1 MMKPTLPAHLDQ
13 AYAQGLFPGHPVA
26 QWELGMH
33 KNFIYLLIDWTSKD
47 CVWLDPQSDLDPVF
61 SAMDAH
67 GLRLAEIWLTHT
79 HHDHVAGLPKLL
91 REFPDLPIRV
101 GQDDAHRLSPEL
113 KSSPRLRVLHG
124 GETLV
129 LGSLSVQALP
139 TPGHSAGAISYFV
152 PAQQSLGSCPPI
164 LFSGDTVFIR
174 DCGRTDL
181 PTGSDAQMFQTLQR
195 LKFLPPETLLL
206 PGHHYQ
212 KECASTLGAE
222 FRQSPPFLCA
232 TEEEL
237 TALN

>member
-1 MMKPTLPAHLDQ
+1 MTPTLPAHLDQ
-13 AYAQGLFPGHPVA
+13 AYAQGLHSGHPVA

-47 CVWLDPQSDLDPVF
+47 CVWLDPQSDLEPVL
-61 SAMDAH
+61 SAMDQH
-67 GLRLAEIWLTHT
+67 SLRLSGIWLTHT

-91 REFPDLPIRV
+91 REFPEIPVYV
-101 GQDDAHRLSPEL
+101 GQGDLHRLSPEL
-113 KSSPRLRVLHG
+113 KASPRLNVLQG
-124 GETLV
+124 GETLEV
-129 LGSLSVQALP
+129 GNLSVQALA

-152 PAQQSLGSCPPI
+152 PAQQSLGTCPPL

-181 PTGSDAQMFQTLQR
+181 PTGSDSQMYATLQK
-195 LKFLPPETLLL
+195 LKSLPPETLLL

-212 KECASTLGAE
+212 KECASTLAAE

-232 TEEEL
+232 SEEEL